1 MDKKSI
7 WEEFR
12 KKITKNQ
19 QQINA
24 YKDSRY
30 GNLKGKSFA
39 NKKRNKR
46 ETNIDFHVM
55 FRYSYYDRNAE
66 LTYAVVAKII

>member
-1 MDKKSI
+1 MDKKDI

-24 YKDSRY
+24 YKDLGY
-30 GNLKGKSFA
+30 GNLQGKLFA
-39 NKKRNKR
+39 NKK
-46 ETNIDFHVM
+46 ETKEKQCIDFHVM
-55 FRYSYYDRNAE
+55 FR
-66 LTYAVVAKII
+66 